1 MLSAEQQASS
11 FCKQFSLRP
20 PGKAKVENKS
30 LNTIELC
37 WLTYPLVL
45 KQCCI
50 LCALYTL
57 SCPEKCSLFTTL
69 FGGGG
74 RGGPLEASKLL
85 QKWISCYSCIFDICF
100 YCWRKGF
107 NNCSRDFLPPLQFY
121 RANVHGIQ
129 TKTYKLRFPG
139 EIVSKEFWSYF
150 FAFLFEFCWM
160 TRALRFVFL
169 CLAGV
174 MIFHDFLKSQYS
186 EENLLF
192 WLAVEKL
199 KKETDQAAVKELA
212 QSIYRDYLSAESPK
226 EVSNNVY
233 IIFVRELLSN
243 SERIFFGV
251 RENGLASDHINSS
264 PPKKGKSE

>member
-1 MLSAEQQASS
+1 
-11 FCKQFSLRP
+11 
-20 PGKAKVENKS
+20 
-30 LNTIELC
+30 
-37 WLTYPLVL
+37 
-45 KQCCI
+45 
-50 LCALYTL
+50 
-57 SCPEKCSLFTTL
+57 
-69 FGGGG
+69 
-74 RGGPLEASKLL
+74 
-85 QKWISCYSCIFDICF
+85 
-100 YCWRKGF
+100 
-107 NNCSRDFLPPLQFY
+107 
-121 RANVHGIQ
+121 
-129 TKTYKLRFPG
+129 
-139 EIVSKEFWSYF
+139 
-150 FAFLFEFCWM
+150 M